1 MRFYPSVYLRG
12 IPPQSVLSSP
22 KENRRADFFFK
33 SDISGVMVSIQ
44 EVKIVET
51 VWAVGALSQPRRGV
65 YSALSDPLAGG
76 GERARCQESYLACT
90 TALGLWLLFSA
101 VCVTCLY
108 QVFIPVLWGLDSNK
122 LVQWEYAWLHFCHV
136 ILRNRAWQRVGS
148 NFPPSHVYCL
158 ILVSRLDI
166 AVT

>member
-51 VWAVGALSQPRRGV
+51 V
-65 YSALSDPLAGG
+65 
-76 GERARCQESYLACT
+76 
-90 TALGLWLLFSA
+90 
-101 VCVTCLY
+101 
-108 QVFIPVLWGLDSNK
+108 
-122 LVQWEYAWLHFCHV
+122 
-136 ILRNRAWQRVGS
+136 
-148 NFPPSHVYCL
+148 
-158 ILVSRLDI
+158 
-166 AVT
+166 